1 LYVKVAAYWP
11 GGAGVDISSISLPA
25 TFSCEVK
32 LVPAFKLPAVPLLV
46 STNPKINSFANKALK
61 FPLVKVGPAPAFELN
76 PSIGAAVYVPL
87 TSAMAIRQLA
97 APVTVAVTVVIPLAQ
112 LDT

>member
-11 GGAGVDISSISLPA
+11 GGAGVDISSISLPV

-32 LVPAFKLPAVPLLV
+32 LVPAVKLPAVPLLV
-46 STNPKINSFANKALK
+46 STNPRINSFAYSAVKLL
-61 FPLVKVGPAPAFELN
+61 LVKVGPAPALELN
-76 PSIGAAVYVPL
+76 PSTGAAVYVPL
-87 TSAMAIRQLA
+87 TSAIAIRQLGA
-97 APVTVAVTVVIPLAQ
+97 TDKFAVMVVIPLAQ